1 MGTYGSAEIWTTNQ
15 EVADKILAGVRQAYE
30 SVDASMSNW
39 DPASE
44 LSRINLQARQG
55 PVEVEDPE
63 LFRCI
68 RISMAYA
75 RATRGAF
82 DPTVGPLMQ
91 LYGFRPDDPQVP
103 SEEALAE
110 VLDHVGWDKVEVIEV
125 ARSIRFRD
133 PEVELDL
140 GGIAKGYALD
150 VAARMFSHVGCR
162 AGLLDLGGN
171 LYAWAAPPGEEA
183 WNIGIRHPEDPE
195 RVIATLRVANRGVA
209 TSSNRLNAFEVDRT
223 SYGHIMAAATGRPA
237 VSDVIQA
244 TVIADSATDA
254 DALATAMV
262 VAGSKRAAEWLQRAT
277 RVEAVLLV
285 QGRDGPF
292 VLASTSLRE
301 TLEVDPA
308 FLAEIAG
315 PPRFLL
321 PPEQLG
327 LTNLEGS
334 GLLQNLVN

>member
-1 MGTYGSAEIWTTNQ
+1 MGTYGSAVVWTTDDV
-15 EVADKILAGVRQAYE
+15 VAEQILAGVRDAYE
-30 SVDASMSNW
+30 QVDGSMSNW
-39 DPASE
+39 DEASD
-44 LSRINLQARQG
+44 LSRLNLLARQG
-55 PVEVEDPE
+55 PVKVEDRE

-68 RISMAYA
+68 RIAMRYA

-91 LYGFRPDDPQVP
+91 LYGFRPHGPQVP

-110 VLDHVGWDKVEVIEV
+110 ALEHVGWDKVEVIEV
-125 ARSIRFRD
+125 ANSIRFRD

-140 GGIAKGYALD
+140 GGIAKGCALD

-171 LYAWAAPPGEEA
+171 LYAWNRPPEQPA
-183 WNIGIRHPEDPE
+183 WTVGIRHPDDTE
-195 RVIATLRVANRGVA
+195 RLIGTLQLANRGVA
-209 TSSNRLNAFEVDRT
+209 TSSNRLNSFTAGDT
-223 SYGHIMAAATGRPA
+223 TYGHIMAAATGQPA

-254 DALATAMV
+254 DALATAMI
-262 VAGSKRAAEWLQRAT
+262 VAGSKRAAEWLERAT

-285 QGRDGPF
+285 EGREGPF
-292 VLASTSLRE
+292 LLASTSLRDVLQIE
-301 TLEVDPA
+301 PGFLQEVGGT
-308 FLAEIAG
+308 I
-315 PPRFLL
+315 RFLL

-334 GLLQNLVN
+334 AFRQNLLE